1 MAYVLTLKKRM
12 RLFEPQIR
20 GGKRLV
26 NVGGL
31 YEIGK
36 QIKIVGPEAMGWDH
50 KTKLCLRLLGDP
62 EQYVLVEEVCDE
74 AHFPACDWSYAYED
88 SVFEKSEALRD
99 KAMKKM
105 EEIYAQLRV
114 VLRTHIRPELKSVER
129 ADLSKSTSS
138 PDSIPLPLLHV

>member
-1 MAYVLTLKKRM
+1 MAYILTLKKRM
-12 RLFEPQIR
+12 RLFEPEAP
-20 GGKRLV
+20 GGKRLF

-50 KTKLCLRLLGDP
+50 KTKLCLKLQGDP

-88 SVFEKSEALRD
+88 SVFEKSEAAREVA
-99 KAMKKM
+99 KKKM

-114 VLRTHIRPELKSVER
+114 VLRAHIRPELKSVKH
-129 ADLSKSTSS
+129 ADPSEFSS
-138 PDSIPLPLLHV
+138 RSAPIPLPLLHV